1 MRKPIRFN
9 KPNGR
14 LLEDATNTCFLSL
27 IYVRP
32 LRSLLLVFNNHLT
45 PEVMFGTLIHL
56 GIDALIVS
64 AFLAG
69 VKRNTGLTY
78 VHLTSTVSHSWALT
92 CANPGILDLL

>member
-1 MRKPIRFN
+1 
-9 KPNGR
+9 
-14 LLEDATNTCFLSL
+14 
-27 IYVRP
+27 
-32 LRSLLLVFNNHLT
+32 
-45 PEVMFGTLIHL
+45 MFGTLIHL